1 MVNVGAVVPVNGIA
15 GALDRW
21 LGAINTSGVIV
32 GVSALLLGTAI
43 ASENMIDAAITLEE
57 NDARPLRDGNFVM
70 VNLSFFLVAAA
81 TIGTYCLD

>member
-1 MVNVGAVVPVNGIA
+1 VLVAPST
-15 GALDRW
+15 R
-21 LGAINTSGVIV
+21 GVIV

-70 VNLSFFLVAAA
+70 VNLSYFLVAAA

>member
-15 GALDRW
+15 GALGRW
-21 LGAINTSGVIV
+21 LGATSTRGVIV

-70 VNLSFFLVAAA
+70 VNLSYFLVAAA